1 MEITIDSRE
10 KKCDHIKQ
18 WLGSQGIGY
27 IVKKLDVGDYQ
38 LADNPAVSVD
48 RKQNLQ
54 ELSKNLMNR
63 KDHSRFWKEVRRA
76 NETGVKL
83 YIVCEHGDG
92 IESIED
98 VVDWHDEYSGVSG
111 RKLLDEMYRVK
122 VAYNVEFMFCKKQDT
137 ASKIVRILTQKDD
150 AETDITERDFMD
162 FDKMLFTFDGYY
174 NMIKTV
180 MRHESEIKYLKR
192 LVDGGETE

>member
-1 MEITIDSRE
+1 MNIIIDSRE
-10 KKCDHIKQ
+10 KKCDHIKR
-18 WLGSQGIGY
+18 WFDCQGIEY
-27 IVKKLDVGDYQ
+27 TVKKLEVGDYQ
-38 LADNPAVSVD
+38 LTDNPAVSID

-76 NETGVKL
+76 YETGVKL
-83 YIVCEHGDG
+83 YILCEHGDG

-122 VAYNVEFMFCKKQDT
+122 VAYNVEFIFCKKQDT
-137 ASKIVRILTQKDD
+137 ASEIVRILTQNDD
-150 AETDITERDFMD
+150 AETDIKESDFMD
-162 FDKMLFTFDGYY
+162 FHKMLFTF
-174 NMIKTV
+174 
-180 MRHESEIKYLKR
+180 HFWR
-192 LVDGGETE
+192 LLQND